1 MRWIVLALLCSC
13 GSLPGGG
20 GGGGDDDDV
29 AIDAAGSG
37 SANASVFDTSI
48 TDVVVEIDYET
59 GNEPYTGMIVG
70 FGDTFEPT
78 KFNIDRLF
86 AGKKTLTIP
95 STVGAMEDVG
105 PIADEE
111 ITIADIAALA
121 NQHRTI
127 YDSET
132 RRSYYVI
139 FVSGHFADQN
149 GVQYG
154 VLGISI
160 GNTIAMFK
168 DVIKT
173 TNVVLAPNVVRYVEQ
188 STLVH
193 ELAHS
198 IGLVDNGIH
207 MVAPHKD
214 APHGAHCNDQNC
226 VMFWQND
233 GSQDAARFAQQKVL
247 TGSSLLFDD
256 QCLADVDAIT
266 GGP

>member
-1 MRWIVLALLCSC
+1 VRWFVVLALSCGC
-13 GSLPGGG
+13 GSLPGGR
-20 GGGGDDDDV
+20 GGGGDDDV
-29 AIDAAGSG
+29 MIDAPGGGSG
-37 SANASVFDTSI
+37 DVSVFDPSI
-48 TDVVVEIDYET
+48 TNVVVEIDYET
-59 GNEPYTGMIVG
+59 GNEPYTGPIVG

-78 KFNIDRLF
+78 QFNIDRLF
-86 AGKKTLTIP
+86 AGKKMLTIP
-95 STVGAMEDVG
+95 TTLGAMQDVG

-111 ITIADIAALA
+111 ITVEDIFALA
-121 NQHRTI
+121 AQHRTTF
-127 YDSET
+127 DTET

-173 TNVVLAPNVVRYVEQ
+173 TNIVLAPNVVRYVEQ

-198 IGLVDNGIH
+198 IGLVDNGIP

-214 APHGAHCNDQNC
+214 APHGAHCI
-226 VMFWQND
+226 MFWQND